1 MSFTNATNA
10 SSLTS
15 VAIIGPSV
23 LRMAS
28 CPTTKLKPV
37 LGLHWAVIGHRLT
50 HECGDAVAFGVDSV
64 CSRGVSR
71 SNYEAEHSVYSR
83 RCNVAPEEDEHEDQV
98 RALTWL

>member
-10 SSLTS
+10 SALTS

-28 CPTTKLKPV
+28 CLTTNV
-37 LGLHWAVIGHRLT
+37 LGLHWAVTGHRLT

-64 CSRGVSR
+64 CSRGVFR
-71 SNYEAEHSVYSR
+71 SNYEAEHSVHSR

-98 RALTWL
+98 RGLSWL